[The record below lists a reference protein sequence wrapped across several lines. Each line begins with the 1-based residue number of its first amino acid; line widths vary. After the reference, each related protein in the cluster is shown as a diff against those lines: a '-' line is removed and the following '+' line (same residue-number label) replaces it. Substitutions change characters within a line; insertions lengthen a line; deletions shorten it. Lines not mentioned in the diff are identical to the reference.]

1 MDWVVIIIVL
11 ALLQFIGFGV
21 AVGRARAKH
30 RVSAPATTGPAD
42 FERVFRVHM
51 NTLEQLVVF
60 VPAIWLF
67 AQQVSPRWAF
77 ILGTIYLAGR
87 FVYFFSYIRDPKS
100 RSLGFA
106 LTSLPFMIMLAGVLV
121 VVIARLAGHPLT

>member
-11 ALLQFIGFGV
+11 ALLQFIGFG
-21 AVGRARAKH
+21 AIVGWARAKH
-30 RVSAPATTGPAD
+30 QVAAPATTGPAE
-42 FERVFRVHM
+42 FERIFRVHM

-67 AQQVSPRWAF
+67 AQLVSPRWAF
-77 ILGTIYLAGR
+77 ILGAVYLGGR
-87 FVYFFSYIRDPKS
+87 FIYFFSYVRNPKS